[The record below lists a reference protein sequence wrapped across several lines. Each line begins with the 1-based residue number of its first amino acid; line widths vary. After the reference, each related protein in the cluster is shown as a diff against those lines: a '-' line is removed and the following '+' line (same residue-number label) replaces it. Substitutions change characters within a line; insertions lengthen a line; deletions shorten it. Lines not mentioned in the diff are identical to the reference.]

1 MLLRLQSTC
10 PNPRYILHER
20 RYSFGSE
27 DLPCEL
33 TAGCADQVIYEDLQ
47 EPATRPQVKC
57 QEPGHKLSLW
67 LAKCSPGQGFPPVR
81 YGVRITRSE
90 LTLSP
95 GTES

>member
-27 DLPCEL
+27 GLPGEL
-33 TAGCADQVIYEDLQ
+33 TASCADQVIYEDLQ
-47 EPATRPQVKC
+47 EPATRPQAVY

-67 LAKCSPGQGFPPVR
+67 LEKYSPGRGFPLVR
-81 YGVRITRSE
+81 YGVRVTRSE
-90 LTLSP
+90 LILSP
-95 GTES
+95 GTE